1 MTELTPEKMEALK
14 ILKITPH
21 GFGESKDKETI
32 RRLMVLLGK
41 AYNERDELKAAIE
54 RVRALVLDME
64 SARIGELMPVL
75 GAAMLISN
83 ALDEK
88 GES

>member
-1 MTELTPEKMEALK
+1 MSTPSYRSEWEELNSLRLRQGL
-14 ILKITPH
+14 IITPRR
-21 GFGESKDKETI
+21 GGKETI

-64 SARIGELMPVL
+64 SARVSSMI
-75 GAAMLISN
+75 AASEIIK